1 MRFKSFRRSS
11 IIMRKI
17 SVSVQKNHNIDVYL
31 AKALQD
37 FLNGKTSDNDEYE
50 DLVDLESYIG
60 ITTVKNLLDE

>member
-1 MRFKSFRRSS
+1 
-11 IIMRKI
+11 MRKI

-50 DLVDLESYIG
+50 DLNWKSKKKRQSVG
-60 ITTVKNLLDE
+60 VKKHK

>member
-50 DLVDLESYIG
+50 DLNWKSKKKGQSVD
-60 ITTVKNLLDE
+60 VK

>member
-1 MRFKSFRRSS
+1 MRFKSFRKSS

-17 SVSVQKNHNIDVYL
+17 SVSVQKNHNIDAYL

-50 DLVDLESYIG
+50 DLNWKSKKKGQSVD
-60 ITTVKNLLDE
+60 VK

>member
-1 MRFKSFRRSS
+1 MK
-11 IIMRKI
+11 KI

-50 DLVDLESYIG
+50 NLNWKSKKKRQSVG
-60 ITTVKNLLDE
+60 VK